1 MDLRVIDMNEV
12 RELIYRDEFGEEV
25 IMMSEL
31 EPLLMDFDKV
41 VDYKKLKDWPIYVD
55 GYVDGETLHFIKDK
69 VLPPEEE

>member
-31 EPLLMDFDKV
+31 EPLLLDFNEMV
-41 VDYKKLKDWPIYVD
+41 KLRGKNY
-55 GYVDGETLHFIKDK
+55 
-69 VLPPEEE
+69 EESK